1 MCRHTSLPRWS
12 RQTPEGRG
20 GARKVFATIGGDT
33 PRRTYIF
40 NMLKDFDD
48 NPISVPDARCL
59 NCYALLDDSAEAYCM
74 VADGEMVCWHKT
86 RRECA
91 RRR

>member
-1 MCRHTSLPRWS
+1 
-12 RQTPEGRG
+12 
-20 GARKVFATIGGDT
+20 
-33 PRRTYIF
+33 
-40 NMLKDFDD
+40 MLKDFDD

-74 VADGEMVCWHKT
+74 MADGEMVCWHKT